1 MARYSDRLVQRSGRP
16 VREEVGA
23 ISGSVR
29 RSANET
35 TTGEGSA
42 LHQLRAAVE
51 KTTNQAENSCL
62 MALDAAQH
70 YNAKLFEFCKGNND
84 AALNYAQELA
94 DATSPSEFIQITT
107 RNAAAQIELLDE
119 QARELVTLGQTI
131 VSKSVERFKR

>member
-1 MARYSDRLVQRSGRP
+1 MARDSDRLVQSSGRP

-23 ISGSVR
+23 ISGSAR
-29 RSANET
+29 RSADET

-62 MALDAAQH
+62 MASDAAQH
-70 YNAKLFEFCKGNND
+70 YTQKLFEFCKGNND

-94 DATSPSEFIQITT
+94 DATSPSDFIQITT
-107 RNAAAQIELLDE
+107 RNAAAQIELLAE